1 MRGFAE
7 SVMQGPR
14 TVAEQVAN
22 VLREAIANGTIKA
35 GTPLRQ
41 DELAEQFGFSRMP
54 IRDALRQLE
63 AEGIVSIHPTKGAHV
78 ARMDSAEIGE
88 IYALREL
95 LESEALRLSV
105 PGLAGTK
112 LDEAEQVLDQ
122 IDAERNV
129 GRWGALNRA
138 FHLALYDACGNR
150 RLLGLIEAHH
160 NAADRYVRILLS
172 NLDHR
177 NRSQTEHRD
186 LRAACR
192 RRDGGRAVSI
202 LTQHLREGG
211 ETLVS
216 AIEGDGL
223 SRKS

>member
-1 MRGFAE
+1 
-7 SVMQGPR
+7 MQGPR

-22 VLREAIANGTIKA
+22 VLREAIASGTIKA
-35 GTPLRQ
+35 GTSLRQ

-63 AEGIVSIHPTKGAHV
+63 AEGIVSIHPTKGAQV
-78 ARMDSAEIGE
+78 ARMDSAEISE

-95 LESEALRLSV
+95 LECEALRLSL
-105 PGLAGTK
+105 PNLAGDR

-138 FHLALYDACGNR
+138 FHLALYDACGNN
-150 RLLGLIEAHH
+150 RLLALIEAHH

-172 NLDHR
+172 NLDYR
-177 NRSQTEHRD
+177 SRSQTEHRD
-186 LRAACR
+186 LLAACR
-192 RRDGGRAVSI
+192 WRDGDRAIGI
-202 LTQHLREGG
+202 LRQHLREGS

-216 AIEGDGL
+216 AIREDGL